1 MDETYTG
8 TLVQGKSERVNYKVK
23 KSVDKPS
30 DEWVRVPDSHEA
42 IISKELF
49 DVVQQLLKA
58 DCRSASG
65 KNTSHLYSGLLF
77 CGDCGEQMTRRV
89 NRYKGQQKVYYICS
103 NYNKNKKCSRH
114 SILKDDLDRLVLYG
128 IKSRIE
134 LILDQMS
141 VITGVKDLDMRYDD
155 IVAFDNEI
163 VDLKAEQEK
172 YRKLRAALYE
182 DYKKGIISEEDF
194 RTFSAIYEEKHA
206 AIESDLEKQME
217 NLKNLFKHGLEAGMK
232 LEEYKDVLQV
242 EELNRTTLVHLVEK
256 IFVYDDKRVHVVLR
270 NQNQF
275 IKVAMLSDFL
285 KQSGAERAVV

>member
-1 MDETYTG
+1 M
-8 TLVQGKSERVNYKVK
+8 
-23 KSVDKPS
+23 
-30 DEWVRVPDSHEA
+30 
-42 IISKELF
+42 
-49 DVVQQLLKA
+49 
-58 DCRSASG
+58 
-65 KNTSHLYSGLLF
+65 
-77 CGDCGEQMTRRV
+77 
-89 NRYKGQQKVYYICS
+89 
-103 NYNKNKKCSRH
+103 
-114 SILKDDLDRLVLYG
+114 LYG

-141 VITGVKDLDMRYDD
+141 VIAGVKDLDMRYDD
-155 IVAFDNEI
+155 IVAFDKEI

-242 EELNRTTLVHLVEK
+242 EEMNRTTLVHLVEK